1 LAEKFTK
8 YLQKQPIPCYTL
20 IKGFPIELAYEDNIC
35 TGESGTAG
43 HKHRGGIS
51 MLDELLFASTSAI
64 NFVCL
69 TVSLW
74 LGFYIVTR
82 SPRSRVSWL
91 ASTTLWS
98 LCGYFLNSLTYIQ
111 SQSGEGLLPWWWAWS
126 VVIAVPFWFH
136 LSVSLLPGKLA
147 KKQHLLVILLYLLA
161 LNFVAMEAYTPW
173 VFAGTTMNPPI
184 YNSAQR
190 PGLLYPLFG
199 LYLVTAP
206 ALSLYNLRLGW
217 RQAKSRPIRRQFAT
231 LLWATSLAIFS
242 GIVTTLSTWLGLDT
256 PTLISNLSLG
266 VGVAL
271 LGFGVARYNALIEG
285 QVIGLDFIYTLL
297 AIGLVIGGYLLA
309 AFFSSLV
316 FDVPS
321 IAFLF
326 IIMLAIVSHSLYDW
340 ARTYLDRFFYRQQ
353 YRDLRANLRD
363 FAHTTTPDHDIR
375 DRLQVI
381 LQNLC
386 QSLEVS
392 TGFIALREGES
403 FAVISKWKVDVSQSI
418 ASDALA
424 TDEITVL
431 SPPVETLGLADTS
444 ATIAAQ
450 GWHLIVPLHA
460 GGEQIGAIVLGQRT
474 TGVSYTENDLALLED
489 LADTVAGVVHT
500 VRLKER
506 SVQQMD
512 NLLRE
517 IRERE
522 QELQGRMREALTAEA
537 RPPVLKGRSE
547 REAISLVEDAL
558 RHLHDYPY
566 LGEHTLAQL
575 RIIESH
581 LDVQKGVFV
590 THLDRGKTL
599 QEVLTTAIEKLKP
612 PDPQPSPPTREWHQY
627 VILHDCYVLGK
638 LNRDVMNALYIS
650 EGTFSRARRRA
661 VRGVARALA
670 EMERET
676 QRSGTVAPQGD
687 RPSD

>member
-1 LAEKFTK
+1 
-8 YLQKQPIPCYTL
+8 
-20 IKGFPIELAYEDNIC
+20 
-35 TGESGTAG
+35 
-43 HKHRGGIS
+43 
-51 MLDELLFASTSAI
+51 MLDGLLFASISAI

-91 ASTTLWS
+91 ASATLWS

-111 SQSGEGLLPWWWAWS
+111 GPPGEGILPWWWGWG
-126 VVIAVPFWFH
+126 VVIAAPLWFH
-136 LSVSLLPGKLA
+136 LSVSLLPGKPA
-147 KKQHLLVILLYLLA
+147 KKQHLLVIPFYLLA

-173 VFAGTTMNPPI
+173 VFTGTTMKPPI

-190 PGLLYPLFG
+190 PGPLYPLFG
-199 LYLVTAP
+199 LYLIAVPT
-206 ALSLYNLRLGW
+206 LSLYNFRLGW
-217 RQAKSRPIRRQFAT
+217 RRAKSPPIQRQFAT
-231 LLWATSLAIFS
+231 LLWATSLAVFS
-242 GIVTTLSTWLGLDT
+242 GIVTSLSTWLGLDT

-271 LGFGVARYNALIEG
+271 LGYGMARYNALIEG
-285 QVIGLDFIYTLL
+285 RAIGLDFIYTFLVT
-297 AIGLVIGGYLLA
+297 GLVIGAYLLA
-309 AFFSSLV
+309 ALISDLA
-316 FDVPS
+316 FDVPF
-321 IAFLF
+321 IAFIF

-340 ARTYLDRFFYRQQ
+340 ARTYLDRLFYRQQ

-386 QSLEVS
+386 RSLKVS
-392 TGFIALREGES
+392 RGFIALREEES
-403 FAVISKWKVDVSQSI
+403 FAVIANWKVDLGQSV

-431 SPPVETLGLADTS
+431 SPPMESLGPADTS
-444 ATIAAQ
+444 TLRQPFDGAQ
-450 GWHLIVPLHA
+450 TTAGLSTSMEMIVPLHA
-460 GGEQIGAIVLGQRT
+460 GGEQIGAIVLGPRT
-474 TGVSYTENDLALLED
+474 TGVSYTEDDLTLLED
-489 LADTVAGVVHT
+489 LADTVASVVHT
-500 VRLKER
+500 VRLQER
-506 SVQQMD
+506 SVQQID
-512 NLLRE
+512 SLLRE
-517 IRERE
+517 VRERE
-522 QELQGRMREALTAEA
+522 QELQGRMREALAAEA
-537 RPPVLKGRSE
+537 RPLILQGQSE

-581 LDVQKGVFV
+581 LDVQEGAFV
-590 THLDRGKTL
+590 THLDRGKAL
-599 QEVLTTAIEKLKP
+599 QEVLIAAIEKLKP
-612 PDPQPSPPTREWHQY
+612 PGPQPSPPTREWHQY

-638 LNRDVMNALYIS
+638 LNRDVMSALYIS
-650 EGTFSRARRRA
+650 EGTFNRARRRA
-661 VRGVARALA
+661 IRGVTRALA

-676 QRSGTVAPQGD
+676 QRRKPAYRFDSFWQLLLL
-687 RPSD
+687 